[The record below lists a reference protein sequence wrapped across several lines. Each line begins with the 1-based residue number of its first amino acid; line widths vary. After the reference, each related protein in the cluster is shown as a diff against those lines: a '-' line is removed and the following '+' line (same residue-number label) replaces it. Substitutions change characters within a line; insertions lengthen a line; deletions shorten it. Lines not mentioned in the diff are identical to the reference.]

1 MKKTNENKL
10 PSWSKT
16 IKLNF
21 RGLKLLSTYFRRAI
35 ISRFSSA
42 AWKALSPYITVWLS
56 ARLIDEIASTRD
68 PAKLVRLVIL
78 TLASVFVS
86 ELVSALLEKW
96 KNTENAL
103 RWHVFHHMYHLKF
116 GTMDFSDADDP
127 SVREQYT
134 TIKNFMWGGNW
145 GMNRLLNNAE
155 KMISS
160 FCALFGGIALSVT
173 LFTQAV
179 PESGGKLT
187 ILNNPI
193 VVAAVILA
201 MVGITYCAP
210 RLSSRGDNCWSK
222 YSNNHLTSNKL
233 FAFFGWDFY
242 ENNRAHEMRIY
253 SQEKFSENYRKNIS
267 SSMFCSKGMLAHIS
281 WRERGLLFAAGSALG
296 VVFTGLSYVFVCL
309 KALGGAFGVGM
320 VTQYVGAISRLSG
333 SVSDLISSVGE
344 MRNNAPFIEKNL
356 DFMNIPNK
364 MYKGSLTV
372 EKRRDRNYEI
382 EFRNVSFKYPG
393 SDTFALKNVN
403 MKFRI
408 GSRLAIVGQNGS
420 GKTTFIKLLCRLYDP
435 TEGEILLNGIDI
447 RKYDYAN
454 YLSVF
459 SVVFQDF
466 KLLSLKLGENIAGS
480 SVYDREKVLDSLEKA
495 GFSEKLSEL
504 PNGLDTYLYKDF
516 EDGIKVSGG
525 EAQKIAIARALYK
538 NAPFIILDEPTAALD
553 PLAEAEIYER
563 FNDIAGDR
571 TAVYISHRL
580 SSTRFCDEIAVF
592 DGGQIVQQG
601 THADLLSDEAGK
613 YAELWNAQAQY
624 YTEK

>member
-1 MKKTNENKL
+1 MKKTNKNKL
-10 PSWSKT
+10 PSWSQT
-16 IKLNF
+16 IKINF
-21 RGLKLLSTYFRRAI
+21 QGLKLLFPHCGSAMA
-35 ISRFSSA
+35 SRFVFA
-42 AWKALSPYITVWLS
+42 AWRALSPYVTVWFS
-56 ARLIDEIASTRD
+56 ARLIDAIANGKDAATLTRL
-68 PAKLVRLVIL
+68 ALL
-78 TLASVFVS
+78 TLASVFAA

-103 RWHVFHHMYHLKF
+103 RWHILNHMYHHKF

-134 TIKNFMWGGNW
+134 AINNFVWSGNW
-145 GMNRLLNNAE
+145 GMFRLLNNAE
-155 KMISS
+155 KMISA
-160 FCALFGGIALSVT
+160 FCSLFGGIALSIT
-173 LFTQAV
+173 LFTQSV
-179 PESGGKLT
+179 PESGGRLT
-187 ILNNPI
+187 LLNNPL

-201 MVGITYCAP
+201 MIGVTYSAP
-210 RLSSRGDNCWSK
+210 RLSSRADSFWAK
-222 YSNNHLTSNKL
+222 HSNDHLANNKL
-233 FAFFGWDFY
+233 FCFFGWDFY
-242 ENNRAHEMRIY
+242 DNKRAHEMRIY

-267 SSMFCSKGMLAHIS
+267 SSMFCSKGVLARIS

-333 SVSDLISSVGE
+333 SVSELIASVGE
-344 MRNNAPFIEKNL
+344 MRNNAPFIKNSL

-393 SDTFALKNVN
+393 SDTFALKNVS

-420 GKTTFIKLLCRLYDP
+420 GKSTFIKLLCRLYDP

-447 RKYDYAN
+447 KKYDYAN

-466 KLLSLKLGENIAGS
+466 NLLHLKLGENVAGS
-480 SVYDREKVLDSLEKA
+480 SVYDKERVLDSLEKA
-495 GFSEKLSEL
+495 GFSERLSEL
-504 PNGLDTYLYKDF
+504 PLGLDTYLYKEF
-516 EDGIKVSGG
+516 EDGVIVSGG
-525 EAQKIAIARALYK
+525 DAQKIAIARALYK

-553 PLAEAEIYER
+553 PMAEAEIYSR
-563 FNDIAGDR
+563 FNEISGDR

-592 DGGQIVQQG
+592 DGGQIVQHG
-601 THADLLSDEAGK
+601 THAKLLSDEGGK
-613 YAELWNAQAQY
+613 YAELWTAQAQY
-624 YTEK
+624 YN